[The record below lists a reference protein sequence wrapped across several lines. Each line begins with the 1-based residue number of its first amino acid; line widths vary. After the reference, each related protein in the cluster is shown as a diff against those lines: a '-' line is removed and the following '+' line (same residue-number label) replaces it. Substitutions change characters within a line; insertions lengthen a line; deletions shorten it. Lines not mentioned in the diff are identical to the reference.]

1 MNHLKSWYGS
11 CDSIS
16 IQEEQPMY
24 KIADIQDYRKNS
36 AESTSSFSWMGDM
49 AQILE
54 TRYHD
59 EDAIQQMLMLATE
72 ATGLSNISVAVPDSP
87 SRFKAQF
94 CSTGISNGVYSFA
107 VQHALCR
114 QFESREWLLI
124 QENSERPEHFDP
136 QLDTLSG
143 PLRCLLVPL
152 MLRQSVMAVMV
163 VDLRGSNASTLDL
176 TMVRFIGAQIANIL
190 ATQVVP
196 NFKTLYARPYQ
207 RVQENELDDIHA
219 AIEKCNGNK
228 TMAAKVLGLTPR
240 QLRYRLSKL
249 SDTEV
254 EAEA

>member
-1 MNHLKSWYGS
+1 
-11 CDSIS
+11 
-16 IQEEQPMY
+16 MY
-24 KIADIQDYRKNS
+24 KIADIQEYRKNS
-36 AESTSSFSWMGDM
+36 ATDSSSTAWMNDV

-54 TRYHD
+54 SRYHD
-59 EDAIQQMLMLATE
+59 EEAVQQLLMLATKV
-72 ATGLSNISVAVPDSP
+72 TGLSNVSVAVPDSP

-114 QFESREWLLI
+114 QFESREWLTI

-136 QLDTLSG
+136 QLESLAGS
-143 PLRCLLVPL
+143 LRCLLVPL
-152 MLRQSVMAVMV
+152 VIRQSVM
-163 VDLRGSNASTLDL
+163 
-176 TMVRFIGAQIANIL
+176 RFIGAQIATVL

-219 AIEKCNGNK
+219 AIDKCNGNK

-249 SDTEV
+249 GEV
-254 EAEA
+254 GEEA